1 MPVPSDYNPN
11 IPQPTDLLSVSQG
24 NLLNNFGAI
33 QALIDVNH
41 VDFAAAGA
49 GKHFFIE
56 MPVQV
61 APPVTVAGEVGLYS
75 QTSAVTAQPELVFA
89 RQLGST
95 APAAVQVT
103 EFTSAIW
110 LNPGYTKLPSGIM
123 LKWHSNIPFGGS
135 QTVVI
140 DLNTDV
146 PGSPNYTNVLT
157 VLVCGLDTAGT
168 YDHVIAVK
176 SNTGPGATIL
186 TVYAGTVPPGTV
198 SFRYLA
204 IGY

>member
-24 NLLNNFGAI
+24 NLLNNFGAL

-41 VDFAAAGA
+41 IDFAAAGA
-49 GKHFFIE
+49 GKHSFVE
-56 MPVQV
+56 MPVQN
-61 APPVTVAGEVGLYS
+61 PVPTTSAGEVGLYS
-75 QTSAVTAQPELVFA
+75 QTSAITAQPELVFA
-89 RQLGST
+89 RQMGST
-95 APAAVQVT
+95 APAQVQVT
-103 EFTSAIW
+103 EFTSARW
-110 LNPGYTKLPSGIM
+110 QNPGWAMLPSGIL

-135 QTVVI
+135 QTVVV

-146 PGSPNYTNVLT
+146 PTSPNYTNVLT
-157 VLVCGLDTAGT
+157 VLVCGVDTAGT

-176 SNTGPGATIL
+176 SNSGGGAVIL